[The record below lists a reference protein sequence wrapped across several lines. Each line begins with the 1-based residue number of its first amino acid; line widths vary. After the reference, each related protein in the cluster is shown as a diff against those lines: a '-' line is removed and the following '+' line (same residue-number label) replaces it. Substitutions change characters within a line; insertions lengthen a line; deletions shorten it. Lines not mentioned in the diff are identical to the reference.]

1 MLHFPRYGRNR
12 WRGRVSDIY
21 DDIEQPYP
29 DAKAAEKLI
38 IGRPC
43 FYLICEN
50 NGNFN
55 ESAMKWFIL
64 TNVVPNMCKKIPD
77 SATLVFGKAIFGYF
91 FHPLLTIFAFQLS
104 KKVSSLPFAH

>member
-1 MLHFPRYGRNR
+1 MLHTPRYDRNR

-21 DDIEQPYP
+21 DDIELPYP

-55 ESAMKWFIL
+55 ESAMKWLIL
-64 TNVVPNMCKKIPD
+64 TNDVPNMCKNIPD
-77 SATLVFGKAIFGYF
+77 SAAFVYRKAISWLF

-104 KKVSSLPFAH
+104 ISAE